1 MLVQQQTRSATRAAY
16 HLIRSH
22 LMATCSRQSL
32 IWVIPPPKIL
42 LFPPRQRSWTHSIS
56 NLPCGRRKLSSSA
69 IPTTPQFRT
78 TIPASNNS
86 YQHTTKPSPAPQLHL
101 GLPPSANLS
110 SPLFL
115 QQQHFSKSKRSHLP
129 PKRNSNEHLQ
139 PARPEGRSS
148 EPDGSSS
155 CPTTSIALSLQTN
168 NAPSRAAP
176 RDLSA
181 KNISKDTKERIPKR
195 TRTHVNSARDLS
207 VDLITSNPTSNSIHS
222 HTRNPHALPITK
234 RRRRYMIE

>member
-1 MLVQQQTRSATRAAY
+1 MLVRQQTRSATRAAY

-22 LMATCSRQSL
+22 SMATCSLQSL
-32 IWVIPPPKIL
+32 IWVILPPKIL

-56 NLPCGRRKLSSSA
+56 NLPCGRQKLSSSA
-69 IPTTPQFRT
+69 IPTIPQFRS
-78 TIPASNNS
+78 TIPASNNL

-101 GLPPSANLS
+101 GPPPSANLF

-115 QQQHFSKSKRSHLP
+115 QQQHFNESKSSQVP
-129 PKRNSNEHLQ
+129 PKKNSNEHLR

-155 CPTTSIALSLQTN
+155 CPTTSVVLSLQTN

-176 RDLSA
+176 RNLSV
-181 KNISKDTKERIPKR
+181 KNISKDTKEHIPKR
-195 TRTHVNSARDLS
+195 IPTHVNSARDLS
-207 VDLITSNPTSNSIHS
+207 VDLITSNRTSNSIPP
-222 HTRNPHALPITK
+222 HTRNPHALPITQ